1 MTCKIQ
7 WQHININK
15 LEWESALVSSDV
27 FACDPCFQL
36 STRFY
41 FHLVKPKA
49 WHQMLI
55 PWTRTE
61 LNPDSQQPQMFKAML
76 RVPLILAHVRLL
88 RIGLEVKSSFED
100 FLFRNVSALCFIS
113 GNFYVLDVLDFHLL
127 GVWLLYVG
135 FSVSQFFISLTV
147 FILFIF
153 KLIVQM
159 YLTTFLL
166 KFLWSSFFLKTQ
178 PFLVY
183 PFSTAS
189 SFIKGMFYISKGTHL
204 CPFEVFLCLSVSCW
218 FCCLVETATHASLSN
233 LFWEVPPKD
242 PCFFF
247 KSETCYNADGLRL
260 VWVTTAV
267 MNLWVQPSRT
277 QRLTAP
283 SHPPA
288 LPFYP
293 SSFHSTTSSKP

>member
-88 RIGLEVKSSFED
+88 RIGLEVKIELWRFPLQE
-100 FLFRNVSALCFIS
+100 CFCS
-113 GNFYVLDVLDFHLL
+113 
-127 GVWLLYVG
+127 
-135 FSVSQFFISLTV
+135 
-147 FILFIF
+147 
-153 KLIVQM
+153 
-159 YLTTFLL
+159 
-166 KFLWSSFFLKTQ
+166 
-178 PFLVY
+178 
-183 PFSTAS
+183 
-189 SFIKGMFYISKGTHL
+189 MFYIWQSL
-204 CPFEVFLCLSVSCW
+204 CTWCTWFSSLGSLVTLCWIFRIKILYFL
-218 FCCLVETATHASLSN
+218 N
-233 LFWEVPPKD
+233 
-242 PCFFF
+242 
-247 KSETCYNADGLRL
+247 
-260 VWVTTAV
+260 
-267 MNLWVQPSRT
+267 
-277 QRLTAP
+277 
-283 SHPPA
+283 
-288 LPFYP
+288 
-293 SSFHSTTSSKP
+293 SFHPFHF